1 MTQACATDV
10 LRGALEGYNGCI
22 MCYGQTGAGKTF
34 TMSGG
39 RSSFKQR
46 GIIPRMISHLF
57 AEMRSLSDRQFKVGQ
72 IKLRLYER
80 PETDAA
86 YSLQRTACLYSGL
99 GAMTCPATQQ
109 QLAHTIRVMEAS
121 VYSASVNTYTPQAV
135 CSDKSS

>member
-57 AEMRSLSDRQFKVGQ
+57 AEMRSLSDRQFKVGHST
-72 IKLRLYER
+72 LTLYGQ
-80 PETDAA
+80 PAA
-86 YSLQRTACLYSGL
+86 YSL
-99 GAMTCPATQQ
+99 PVQQ
-109 QLAHTIRVMEAS
+109 V
-121 VYSASVNTYTPQAV
+121 
-135 CSDKSS
+135 